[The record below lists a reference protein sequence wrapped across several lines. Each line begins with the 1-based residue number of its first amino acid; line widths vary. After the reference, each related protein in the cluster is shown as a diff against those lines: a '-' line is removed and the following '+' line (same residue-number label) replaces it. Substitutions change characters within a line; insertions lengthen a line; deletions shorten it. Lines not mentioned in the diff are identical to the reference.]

1 MSNIGEYI
9 RIGVYD
15 AKDFQNVFILEY
27 WDDNMNVKDKV
38 YKTKRN
44 LLKAINRISAEWPE
58 RGVRFRTVQGVR
70 IVELLRTEVAR
81 TPGYQA
87 VRVDERL
94 DQTETILWYQGHYAC
109 TRVDAHKVETI
120 DTDEQLTK
128 LVETV
133 AAGYGFSDVVARFR
147 PLAKFNVRWTRKV
160 DTWIDMDVCDYL
172 QGVATDAVRD
182 TLVGIFERMR
192 NPYKELAITR
202 NMKKAFNPWRT
213 DKDRVETFISR
224 NNLELKDSGTVRL
237 AMEQAGVTGY
247 TETWYTPTKRQE
259 EEDEPPSPMVTAF
272 FGIVALPKGHK
283 VDIEDLARRLAFAQK
298 VYDE

>member
-1 MSNIGEYI
+1 MSDIGRWFE
-9 RIGVYD
+9 IGVYN
-15 AKDFQNVFILEY
+15 AKDFQNVYILEY
-27 WDDNMNVKDKV
+27 WDDNMNVVDKV

-58 RGVRFRTVQGVR
+58 RGVRARTVQGVR
-70 IVELLRTEVAR
+70 IVELLRSEVAC

-87 VRVDERL
+87 IRVSESL
-94 DQTETILWYQGHYAC
+94 NQTETILWYQGHYC
-109 TRVDAHKVETI
+109 CSRIDVHVVETI

-128 LVETV
+128 LVQTV

-147 PLAKFNVRWTRKV
+147 PLAKFNIRWSRKV

-182 TLVGIFERMR
+182 VLVGIFERIK
-192 NPYKELAITR
+192 NPYRELPITS
-202 NMKKAFNPWRT
+202 NMKRAFGPWKT
-213 DKDRVETFISR
+213 DKGIQGTFISR

-247 TETWYTPTKRQE
+247 TETWYTPTKGQE
-259 EEDEPPSPMVTAF
+259 EADEPPSPVITAF

-298 VYDE
+298 VYGE